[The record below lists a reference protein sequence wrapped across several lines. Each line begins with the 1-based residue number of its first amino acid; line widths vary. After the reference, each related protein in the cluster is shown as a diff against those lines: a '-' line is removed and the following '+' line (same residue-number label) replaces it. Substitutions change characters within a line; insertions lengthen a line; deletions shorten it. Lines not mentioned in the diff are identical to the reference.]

1 MDKIPSTDQ
10 SSDKLHILD
19 YWRIIRVRFVT
30 ILLVFLLTAVT
41 TTVVTFLL
49 SPTYMSLSRISVEK
63 DTSDIAPLLGMQSG
77 PAQFD
82 PYFIQTEF
90 EKIQSQKVL
99 DKVVEKCELAKEWGI
114 ISDPQAEVGHTESVK
129 ARKILEKMIDIRQY
143 RNTSIIELRAYDGK
157 KELAQKIARSLAQ
170 EYKDHRT
177 SLQKERVQIGINS
190 LNKRMDEKN
199 EKITSMQA
207 TVDRLRTDLGISDSA
222 GEESYSIIEPE
233 IVRRY
238 EAELITA
245 KGVHTTQSTL
255 LEGLKGQSIEQL
267 RASILTAHPDAQ
279 LDALIRE
286 LHTGQQTLANHSIDL
301 GEQHPRIK
309 GLKKVV
315 ATLEEQI
322 DNRIQGVLAGL
333 ELRVKSSK
341 AQVEQLQRDVV
352 EAKHRESDMR
362 EKGREYFDAKRELSN
377 TTRIRDTILFRI
389 MQEEVDL
396 ELPKSS
402 TVEVIDDADLPE
414 KAVKPNIPLNIALGM
429 VVGLILGVGL
439 AFFIEYLDTSV
450 KTIDDVERALG
461 AAVLGVIP
469 QNVGSLL
476 DEGDE
481 SPHAEAYRVLR
492 TNILFAGRQTEDQTT
507 FSVVSGG
514 AGEGKTTTMFNLAVV
529 FAQQG
534 DRVLVVDSDLRRPSM
549 HRFFKVSNNIGL
561 TNYLLGQVTIDEVIQ
576 TSEIPSLHF
585 VPSGKLPSSSM
596 GILSSAKMK
605 EFVVEMKSRYDY
617 VFLDAPPI
625 MGVSDASVLASMV
638 DMCVLVV
645 QYRKYPQLMTQRAKE
660 MVTKVG
666 GELVGV
672 VLNNINI
679 SQDSYYYYYSGY
691 YYDYYYKSREKEEDS
706 ADEAPDG
713 KKETKLLAKADIGG
727 DDEKPK
733 Y

>member
-1 MDKIPSTDQ
+1 MDKTPSTDQ
-10 SSDKLHILD
+10 SYDKLHILD

-49 SPTYMSLSRISVEK
+49 PETYMSLSRISIEK

-77 PAQFD
+77 PTAFD

-99 DKVVEKCELAKEWGI
+99 DKVVSKCGLTEEWKRLNGGK
-114 ISDPQAEVGHTESVK
+114 SLTEIE
-129 ARKILEKMIDIRQY
+129 ARKILEKMIDIRQF
-143 RNTSIIELRAYDGK
+143 RNTSIIELRAYDRK
-157 KELAQKIARSLAQ
+157 PKWAQTIAQALAKEYQNHRKDLQ
-170 EYKDHRT
+170 E
-177 SLQKERVQIGINS
+177 ERVKKGILV
-190 LNKRMDEKN
+190 LNGRLKKINEEISVMQTNVDE
-199 EKITSMQA
+199 
-207 TVDRLRTDLGISDSA
+207 LRTQEGISDAA
-222 GEESYSIIEPE
+222 GDESYSIIEPE

-238 EAELITA
+238 ESGLIDA
-245 KGVHTTQSTL
+245 RGIHTTQSTL
-255 LEGLKGQSIEQL
+255 LEGLRAQSDEEL

-279 LDALIRE
+279 LDVLIRE
-286 LHTGQQTLANHSIDL
+286 LHTGQQTLANLSVDL
-301 GEQHPRIK
+301 GDEHPRIK
-309 GLKKVV
+309 GLKVVV
-315 ATLEEQI
+315 ATLEGQI
-322 DNRIQGVLAGL
+322 DDRIKGILAGL
-333 ELRVKSSK
+333 ELRVNSTK
-341 AQVEQLQRDVV
+341 AQVEQLQRDVAD
-352 EAKHRESDMR
+352 AKKRESDMR
-362 EKGREYFDAKRELSN
+362 EKGREYFDAKRKLSN
-377 TTRIRDTILFRI
+377 TTRIRDTILLRV

-396 ELPKSS
+396 ALPKES
-402 TVEVIDDADLPE
+402 TVEITDDADLPI
-414 KAVKPNIPLNIALGM
+414 KAVRPNIPLNIALGV
-429 VVGLILGVGL
+429 VVGLVLGVGL

-450 KTIDDVERALG
+450 KTIDDVERALN

-492 TNILFAGRQTEDQTT
+492 TNILFAGRKSETQTT

-549 HRFFKVSNNIGL
+549 HRFFKLSNNIGL
-561 TNYLLGQVTIDEVIQ
+561 TNYLLGQATIEEVIQ
-576 TSEIPSLHF
+576 TTELPSLHF
-585 VPSGKLPSSSM
+585 IPSGKLPSSSM

-605 EFVVEMKSRYDY
+605 EFVAEMKSRYDY

-645 QYRKYPQLMTQRAKE
+645 QYRKYPQLMTQRAKD

-691 YYDYYYKSREKEEDS
+691 YYDYYYKSREKEES
-706 ADEAPDG
+706 ADEAQDG
-713 KKETKLLAKADIGG
+713 KKDAKLLAKADIGG
-727 DDEKPK
+727 EDEKPK

>member
-1 MDKIPSTDQ
+1 MDKTPSTEQSLPSTEQ

-19 YWRIIRVRFVT
+19 YWRIIRVRFVV
-30 ILLVFLLTAVT
+30 ILLVFLITAVT
-41 TTVVTFLL
+41 TTVVTFLIP
-49 SPTYMSLSRISVEK
+49 PTYMSLSRISIEK

-77 PAQFD
+77 PTQFD

-99 DKVVEKCELAKEWGI
+99 DKVVTKCNL
-114 ISDPQAEVGHTESVK
+114 TESLVLGK
-129 ARKILEKMIDIRQY
+129 SLSESEARKVLEKTIDVRQY
-143 RNTSIIELRAYDGK
+143 RNTSIIELRAYDRKQK
-157 KELAQKIARSLAQ
+157 KAQ
-170 EYKDHRT
+170 EIANALAEEYQSHRS
-177 SLQKERVQIGINS
+177 SLQKGRVQKGILA
-190 LNKRMDEKN
+190 LNTRMETMN
-199 EKITSMQA
+199 QEISVMHTN
-207 TVDRLRTDLGISDSA
+207 VDKFRTDLGISDAA

-238 EAELITA
+238 EYELITA
-245 KGVHTTQSTL
+245 KGVHTTQSSL
-255 LEGLKGQSIEQL
+255 LDGLKEQSAEEL

-279 LDALIRE
+279 LDSLIRE
-286 LHTGQQTLANHSIDL
+286 FLTGQQALANQSIDL
-301 GEQHPRIK
+301 GDQHPRIK

-315 ATLEEQI
+315 AILEGQI
-322 DNRIQGVLAGL
+322 DARIQGVLAGL

-341 AQVEQLQRDVV
+341 AQVDQLQQDVSG
-352 EAKHRESDMR
+352 AKTKESEMR
-362 EKGREYFDAKRELSN
+362 EKGREYFDAKRALAN
-377 TTRIRDTILFRI
+377 TTRICDTILLRV

-396 ELPKSS
+396 ELPKES
-402 TVEVIDDADLPE
+402 TVEIIDDADLPDR
-414 KAVKPNIPLNIALGM
+414 AVRPNIPLNISLGV

-476 DEGDE
+476 EEGDE

-492 TNILFAGRQTEDQTT
+492 TNILFAGRKSEKQTT

-534 DRVLVVDSDLRRPSM
+534 DRILIVDSDLRRPSM
-549 HRFFKVSNNIGL
+549 HRYLKVSNNIGL
-561 TNYLLGQVTIDEVIQ
+561 TNYLLGQVAIDEVIQ
-576 TSEIPSLHF
+576 TTELPSLHF
-585 VPSGKLPSSSM
+585 IPSGKLPSSSM

-605 EFVVEMKSRYDY
+605 EFVAEMKSRYDY

-645 QYRKYPQLMTQRAKE
+645 QYRKYPQLMTQRAKG

-691 YYDYYYKSREKEEDS
+691 YYDYYYKSREKEES
-706 ADEAPDG
+706 ADQTKGEEKEA
-713 KKETKLLAKADIGG
+713 KLVANADIGG
-727 DDEKPK
+727 EDEKPK

>member
-1 MDKIPSTDQ
+1 MDKTPSKDQ
-10 SSDKLHILD
+10 SYDKLHILD

-49 SPTYMSLSRISVEK
+49 PETYMSLSRISIEK

-77 PAQFD
+77 PTAFD

-99 DKVVEKCELAKEWGI
+99 DKVVSKCGLTEEWKRLNGGK
-114 ISDPQAEVGHTESVK
+114 SLTEIE
-129 ARKILEKMIDIRQY
+129 ARKILKKTIDIRQF
-143 RNTSIIELRAYDGK
+143 RNTSIIELRAYDRK
-157 KELAQKIARSLAQ
+157 PKWAQTIAQALADEYQTHRKDLQ
-170 EYKDHRT
+170 E
-177 SLQKERVQIGINS
+177 ERVKKGILV
-190 LNKRMDEKN
+190 LNGRLKKINEEISVMQTNVDE
-199 EKITSMQA
+199 
-207 TVDRLRTDLGISDSA
+207 LRTQEGISDAA
-222 GEESYSIIEPE
+222 GDESYSIIEPE

-238 EAELITA
+238 ESGLIDA
-245 KGVHTTQSTL
+245 RGIHTTQSTL
-255 LEGLKGQSIEQL
+255 LEGLRAQSDEEL

-279 LDALIRE
+279 LDVLIRE
-286 LHTGQQTLANHSIDL
+286 LHTGQQTLANLSVDL
-301 GEQHPRIK
+301 GDEHPRIK
-309 GLKKVV
+309 GLKVVV
-315 ATLEEQI
+315 ATLEGQI
-322 DNRIQGVLAGL
+322 DDRIKGILAGL
-333 ELRVKSSK
+333 ELRVNSTK
-341 AQVEQLQRDVV
+341 AQVEQLQSDVAD
-352 EAKHRESDMR
+352 AKKRESDMR
-362 EKGREYFDAKRELSN
+362 EKGREYFDAKRKLSN
-377 TTRIRDTILFRI
+377 TTRIRDTILLRV

-396 ELPKSS
+396 ALPKES
-402 TVEVIDDADLPE
+402 TVEITDDADLPI
-414 KAVKPNIPLNIALGM
+414 KAVRPNIPLNIALGV
-429 VVGLILGVGL
+429 VVGLVLGVGL

-450 KTIDDVERALG
+450 KTIDDVERALN

-492 TNILFAGRQTEDQTT
+492 TNILFAGRKSETQTT

-549 HRFFKVSNNIGL
+549 HRFFKLSNNIGL
-561 TNYLLGQVTIDEVIQ
+561 TNYLLGQATIEEVIQ
-576 TSEIPSLHF
+576 TTELPSLHF
-585 VPSGKLPSSSM
+585 IPSGKLPSSSM

-605 EFVVEMKSRYDY
+605 EFVAEMKSRYDY

-645 QYRKYPQLMTQRAKE
+645 QYRKYPQLMTQRAKD

-691 YYDYYYKSREKEEDS
+691 YYDYYYKSREKEES
-706 ADEAPDG
+706 ADEAQDG
-713 KKETKLLAKADIGG
+713 KKDAKLLAKADIGG
-727 DDEKPK
+727 EDEKPK

>member
-1 MDKIPSTDQ
+1 MDKTPSKDQ
-10 SSDKLHILD
+10 SYDKLHILD

-49 SPTYMSLSRISVEK
+49 PETYMSLSRISIEK

-77 PAQFD
+77 PTAFD

-99 DKVVEKCELAKEWGI
+99 DKVVTKCGLTEEWKRLNGGK
-114 ISDPQAEVGHTESVK
+114 SLTEIE
-129 ARKILEKMIDIRQY
+129 ARKILEKAIDIRQF
-143 RNTSIIELRAYDGK
+143 RNTSIIELRAYDRK
-157 KELAQKIARSLAQ
+157 PKWAQTIAQSLAEEYQNHRKDLQ
-170 EYKDHRT
+170 E
-177 SLQKERVQIGINS
+177 ERVKKGILV
-190 LNKRMDEKN
+190 LNGRLKKINEEISVMQTNVDE
-199 EKITSMQA
+199 
-207 TVDRLRTDLGISDSA
+207 LRTQEGISDAA
-222 GEESYSIIEPE
+222 GDESYSIIEPE

-238 EAELITA
+238 ESGLIDA
-245 KGVHTTQSTL
+245 RGIHTTQSTL
-255 LEGLKGQSIEQL
+255 LEGLRAQSDEEL

-279 LDALIRE
+279 LDVLIRE
-286 LHTGQQTLANHSIDL
+286 LHTGQQTLANLSVDL
-301 GEQHPRIK
+301 GDEHPRIK
-309 GLKKVV
+309 GLKVVV
-315 ATLEEQI
+315 ATLEGQI
-322 DNRIQGVLAGL
+322 DDRIRGILAGL
-333 ELRVKSSK
+333 ELRVNSTK
-341 AQVEQLQRDVV
+341 AQVEQLQSDVAD
-352 EAKHRESDMR
+352 AKKRESDMR
-362 EKGREYFDAKRELSN
+362 EKGREYFDAKRKLSN
-377 TTRIRDTILFRI
+377 TTRIRDTILLRV

-396 ELPKSS
+396 ALPKES
-402 TVEVIDDADLPE
+402 TVEITDDADLPI
-414 KAVKPNIPLNIALGM
+414 KAVRPNIPLNIALGV
-429 VVGLILGVGL
+429 VVGLVLGVGL

-450 KTIDDVERALG
+450 KTIDDVERALN

-492 TNILFAGRQTEDQTT
+492 TNILFAGRKSETQTT

-549 HRFFKVSNNIGL
+549 HRFFKLSNNIGL
-561 TNYLLGQVTIDEVIQ
+561 TNYLLGQATIEEVIQ
-576 TSEIPSLHF
+576 TTELPSLHF
-585 VPSGKLPSSSM
+585 IPSGKLPSSSM

-605 EFVVEMKSRYDY
+605 EFVAEMKSRYDY

-645 QYRKYPQLMTQRAKE
+645 QYRKYPQLMTQRAKD

-691 YYDYYYKSREKEEDS
+691 YYDYYYKSREKEES
-706 ADEAPDG
+706 ADEAQDG
-713 KKETKLLAKADIGG
+713 KKDAKLLAKADIGG
-727 DDEKPK
+727 EDEKPK

>member
-41 TTVVTFLL
+41 TTIVTLL
-49 SPTYMSLSRISVEK
+49 LPKTFMSLSRISIEK

-77 PAQFD
+77 PSAFD

-99 DKVVEKCELAKEWGI
+99 DKVVIKCNL
-114 ISDPQAEVGHTESVK
+114 TEDWKRLNGGKSLTDIE
-129 ARKILEKMIDIRQY
+129 ARKTLKKAIDIRQF
-143 RNTSIIELRAYDGK
+143 RNTSIIELRAYDRIPTK
-157 KELAQKIARSLAQ
+157 AQEIAQALAEEYQNHRKDAQKARV
-170 EYKDHRT
+170 EEGIRM
-177 SLQKERVQIGINS
+177 LQVRMGIVNKEIDV
-190 LNKRMDEKN
+190 
-199 EKITSMQA
+199 MQA
-207 TVDRLRTDLGISDSA
+207 DVDNLRAKLGISDAA

-238 EAELITA
+238 ESELIDA
-245 KGVHTTQSTL
+245 RGIHTSMATL
-255 LEGLKGQSIEQL
+255 LQGLKQQSPEEL
-267 RASILTAHPDAQ
+267 RASISTAYPDAQ
-279 LDALIRE
+279 LDVLIRE
-286 LHTGQQTLANHSIDL
+286 FHTGEQTLANYSIDL
-301 GEQHPRIK
+301 GNQHPRIK
-309 GLKKVV
+309 GLEKVV
-315 ATLEEQI
+315 ATLEQQI

-333 ELRVKSSK
+333 ELKTGSAQ
-341 AQVEQLQRDVV
+341 AQVVQLQTDVAD
-352 EAKHRESDMR
+352 AKKRESDMR
-362 EKGREYFDAKRELSN
+362 ENGRDYFDAKRELSN
-377 TTRIRDTILFRI
+377 TTRIRDTILFRV

-396 ELPKSS
+396 ALPKES
-402 TVEVIDDADLPE
+402 TVEITDNADRPM
-414 KAVKPNIPLNIALGM
+414 KAVRPNIPMNIALGV

-461 AAVLGVIP
+461 TAVLGVIP

-492 TNILFAGRQTEDQTT
+492 TNILFAGRKSETQTT

-529 FAQQG
+529 FAQMG
-534 DRVLVVDSDLRRPSM
+534 DRILIVDSDLRRPSM
-549 HRFFKVSNNIGL
+549 HRYLKVSNNIGL
-561 TNYLLGQVTIDEVIQ
+561 TNYLLGQATIDEVIQ

-585 VPSGKLPSSSM
+585 IPSGKLPSSSM

-605 EFVVEMKSRYDY
+605 EFVVDMKSRYDY

-645 QYRKYPQLMTQRAKE
+645 QYRKYPQMMTQRAKE

-666 GELVGV
+666 GNLVGV

-691 YYDYYYKSREKEEDS
+691 YYDNYYKTLDKEES
-706 ADEAPDG
+706 AEDDAKS
-713 KKETKLLAKADIGG
+713 KKETKLLASAKTGG
-727 DDEKPK
+727 EDEKPK

>member
-1 MDKIPSTDQ
+1 MDKTPSTDH

-41 TTVVTFLL
+41 TTVVTLFL
-49 SPTYMSLSRISVEK
+49 PKTYMSLSRISIEK

-77 PAQFD
+77 PTAFD

-99 DKVVEKCELAKEWGI
+99 DKVVAKCNL
-114 ISDPQAEVGHTESVK
+114 TEDWKRLNGGNLLSTIE
-129 ARKILEKMIDIRQY
+129 ARKILKKAIDIRQF
-143 RNTSIIELRAYDGK
+143 RNTSIIELRAYDRIPRK
-157 KELAQKIARSLAQ
+157 AQ
-170 EYKDHRT
+170 EIAQALAMVYQNHRKDAQTARV
-177 SLQKERVQIGINS
+177 KEGIKALEGRKEETDKQI
-190 LNKRMDEKN
+190 LV
-199 EKITSMQA
+199 MQA
-207 TVDRLRTDLGISDSA
+207 NVDKLRTDLNISDAA
-222 GEESYSIIEPE
+222 GEDSYSIIEPE

-238 EAELITA
+238 ESELIDV
-245 KGVHTTQSTL
+245 KGIHTTMSTL
-255 LEGLKGQSIEQL
+255 LDGLKALSAEEL
-267 RASILTAHPDAQ
+267 RASILTAHPDPQ
-279 LDALIRE
+279 LDVLIRE
-286 LHTGQQTLANHSIDL
+286 LHTGQQTLANLSIDL
-301 GEQHPRIK
+301 GEEHPRIK

-322 DNRIQGVLAGL
+322 DNRIQGILAGL
-333 ELRVKSSK
+333 GLRVNSSQ
-341 AQVEQLQRDVV
+341 AQVEQLQRDVDA
-352 EAKHRESDMR
+352 AKRRESAMR
-362 EKGREYFDAKRELSN
+362 KTGRKYFDAKRELSN

-396 ELPKSS
+396 ALPKES
-402 TVEVIDDADLPE
+402 TVEITDDADRPL
-414 KAVKPNIPLNIALGM
+414 KAIRPNVPLNITLGV

-492 TNILFAGRQTEDQTT
+492 TNILFAGRKDESQTT

-529 FAQQG
+529 FAQMG
-534 DRVLVVDSDLRRPSM
+534 DRILIVDSDLRRPSM
-549 HRFFKVSNNIGL
+549 HRYLKVSNNIGL
-561 TNYLLGQVTIDEVIQ
+561 TNYLLGQATIDEVIQ
-576 TSEIPSLHF
+576 TTEIPSLHF
-585 VPSGKLPSSSM
+585 IPSGKLPSSSM

-605 EFVVEMKSRYDY
+605 EFVAEMKSRYDY

-625 MGVSDASVLASMV
+625 MGVSDATVLASMV

-645 QYRKYPQLMTQRAKE
+645 QYRKYPQMMTQRAKE

-691 YYDYYYKSREKEEDS
+691 YYDYYYKSREKEES
-706 ADEAPDG
+706 AEDDARSR
-713 KKETKLLAKADIGG
+713 KETKLLASAKTGG
-727 DDEKPK
+727 EDEKPK

>member
-1 MDKIPSTDQ
+1 MDKTPSTDQ

-30 ILLVFLLTAVT
+30 IMLVFLLTAVT
-41 TTVVTFLL
+41 TTVVTFFM
-49 SPTYMSLSRISVEK
+49 PKTYMSLSRISIEK

-77 PAQFD
+77 PAAFD

-99 DKVVEKCELAKEWGI
+99 DKVVVRCELTEDWKRLNGGNLL
-114 ISDPQAEVGHTESVK
+114 DPIE
-129 ARKILEKMIDIRQY
+129 ARKILKKSIDIRQF
-143 RNTSIIELRAYDGK
+143 RNTSIIELRAYDRDPRK
-157 KELAQKIARSLAQ
+157 AQ
-170 EYKDHRT
+170 EIAQALAMEYQNHRKDAQTARV
-177 SLQKERVQIGINS
+177 KEGIKALEGRKEKTDKQI
-190 LNKRMDEKN
+190 LV
-199 EKITSMQA
+199 MQA
-207 TVDRLRTDLGISDSA
+207 NVDKLRTDLNISDAA
-222 GEESYSIIEPE
+222 GEDSYSIIEPE

-238 EAELITA
+238 ESELIDV
-245 KGVHTTQSTL
+245 KGIHTSMFTL
-255 LEGLKGQSIEQL
+255 LEGLKALSDKEL
-267 RASILTAHPDAQ
+267 RDSILTAHPDAQ
-279 LDALIRE
+279 LDVLIRE
-286 LHTGQQTLANHSIDL
+286 LHTGQQTLANHGIDL
-301 GEQHPRIK
+301 GEEHPRIK

-315 ATLEEQI
+315 ATLEGQI
-322 DNRIQGVLAGL
+322 DNRIQGILAGL
-333 ELRVKSSK
+333 GLRVNSSQ
-341 AQVEQLQRDVV
+341 AQVEQLQRDVDA
-352 EAKHRESDMR
+352 AKKRESDMR
-362 EKGREYFDAKRELSN
+362 KTGREYFDAKRELSN

-396 ELPKSS
+396 ALPKES
-402 TVEVIDDADLPE
+402 TVEITDEADRPL
-414 KAVKPNIPLNIALGM
+414 KAIRPNIPLNIALGV

-492 TNILFAGRQTEDQTT
+492 TNILFAGRKDESQTT

-529 FAQQG
+529 FAQMG
-534 DRVLVVDSDLRRPSM
+534 DRILIVDSDLRRPSM
-549 HRFFKVSNNIGL
+549 HRYLKVSNNIGL
-561 TNYLLGQVTIDEVIQ
+561 TNYLLGQATIDEVIQ
-576 TSEIPSLHF
+576 TTELPSLHF
-585 VPSGKLPSSSM
+585 IPSGKLPSSSM

-605 EFVVEMKSRYDY
+605 EFVAEMKSRYDY

-625 MGVSDASVLASMV
+625 MGVSDATVLASMV

-645 QYRKYPQLMTQRAKE
+645 QYRKYPQMMTQRAKE

-691 YYDYYYKSREKEEDS
+691 YYDYYYKSREKEES
-706 ADEAPDG
+706 AEDDD
-713 KKETKLLAKADIGG
+713 KSRKETKLLASAKTGG
-727 DDEKPK
+727 EDEKPK

>member
-49 SPTYMSLSRISVEK
+49 NPTYMSLSRISVEK

-114 ISDPQAEVGHTESVK
+114 ISDPQAEVGHTEAVK

-143 RNTSIIELRAYDGK
+143 RNTSIIELRAYDRK
-157 KELAQKIARSLAQ
+157 PQLARQIAQALAE
-170 EYKDHRT
+170 EYKNHRT
-177 SLQKERVQIGINS
+177 SLQKDRVKIGIQALS
-190 LNKRMDEKN
+190 KRMEEIN
-199 EKITSMQA
+199 EKITGMQA
-207 TVDRLRTDLGISDSA
+207 TVDRLRTDLGISDAA

-238 EAELITA
+238 EAELITS

-255 LEGLKGQSIEQL
+255 LEGLKEQSVEQL

-279 LDALIRE
+279 LDVLVRE

-315 ATLEEQI
+315 TTLEGQI
-322 DNRIQGVLAGL
+322 DDRIQGVLAGL

-341 AQVEQLQRDVV
+341 AQVEQLQRDVA
-352 EAKHRESDMR
+352 EAKQRESDMR
-362 EKGREYFDAKRELSN
+362 EKGRKYFDAKRELSN

-402 TVEVIDDADLPE
+402 TVEIIDDADLPE
-414 KAVKPNIPLNIALGM
+414 KAVKPNVPLNIALGM

-666 GELVGV
+666 GDLVGV

-691 YYDYYYKSREKEEDS
+691 YYDYYYKSREKEEDP
-706 ADEAPDG
+706 ADEVPDG

>member
-1 MDKIPSTDQ
+1 MDKTPSTDQ

-41 TTVVTFLL
+41 TTVVTLFL
-49 SPTYMSLSRISVEK
+49 PKTYMSLSRISIEK

-77 PAQFD
+77 PTAFD

-99 DKVVEKCELAKEWGI
+99 DKVVAKCNL
-114 ISDPQAEVGHTESVK
+114 TEDWKRLNGGNLLSTIE
-129 ARKILEKMIDIRQY
+129 ARKILKKAIDIRQF
-143 RNTSIIELRAYDGK
+143 RNTSIIELRAYDRIPRK
-157 KELAQKIARSLAQ
+157 AQ
-170 EYKDHRT
+170 EIAQALAMVYQNHRKDAQTARV
-177 SLQKERVQIGINS
+177 KEGIKALEGRKEETDKQI
-190 LNKRMDEKN
+190 LV
-199 EKITSMQA
+199 MQA
-207 TVDRLRTDLGISDSA
+207 NVDKLRTDLNISDAA
-222 GEESYSIIEPE
+222 GDDSYSIIEPE

-238 EAELITA
+238 ESELINV
-245 KGVHTTQSTL
+245 KGIHTTMSTL
-255 LEGLKGQSIEQL
+255 LDGLKALSAEEL
-267 RASILTAHPDAQ
+267 RASILTAHPDPQ
-279 LDALIRE
+279 LDVLIRE
-286 LHTGQQTLANHSIDL
+286 LHTGQQTLANLSIDL
-301 GEQHPRIK
+301 GEEHPRIK

-315 ATLEEQI
+315 VTLEEQI
-322 DNRIQGVLAGL
+322 DNRIQGILAGL
-333 ELRVKSSK
+333 GLRVNSSQ
-341 AQVEQLQRDVV
+341 AQVEQLQRDVN
-352 EAKHRESDMR
+352 AAIQRESAMR
-362 EKGREYFDAKRELSN
+362 KTGREYFDAKRELSN

-396 ELPKSS
+396 ALPKES
-402 TVEVIDDADLPE
+402 TVEITDDADRPL
-414 KAVKPNIPLNIALGM
+414 KAIRPNVPLNITLGV

-492 TNILFAGRQTEDQTT
+492 TNILFAGRKDESQTT

-529 FAQQG
+529 FAQMG
-534 DRVLVVDSDLRRPSM
+534 DRILIVDSDLRRPSM
-549 HRFFKVSNNIGL
+549 HRYLKVSNNIGL
-561 TNYLLGQVTIDEVIQ
+561 TNYLLGQATIDEVIQ
-576 TSEIPSLHF
+576 TTEIPSLHF
-585 VPSGKLPSSSM
+585 IPSGKLPSSSM

-605 EFVVEMKSRYDY
+605 EFVAEMKSRYDY

-625 MGVSDASVLASMV
+625 MGVSDATVLASMV

-645 QYRKYPQLMTQRAKE
+645 QYRKYPQMMTQRAKE

-691 YYDYYYKSREKEEDS
+691 YYDYYYKSREKEES
-706 ADEAPDG
+706 AEDDARSR
-713 KKETKLLAKADIGG
+713 KETKLLASAKTGG
-727 DDEKPK
+727 EDEKPK

>member
-41 TTVVTFLL
+41 TTIVTLL
-49 SPTYMSLSRISVEK
+49 LPKTYMSLSRISIEK

-77 PAQFD
+77 PSAFD

-99 DKVVEKCELAKEWGI
+99 DKVVARCNL
-114 ISDPQAEVGHTESVK
+114 TEDWKRLNGGKSLTDIE
-129 ARKILEKMIDIRQY
+129 ARKILKKAIDIRQF
-143 RNTSIIELRAYDGK
+143 RNTSIIELRAYDRVPRMAQQIADALA
-157 KELAQKIARSLAQ
+157 EQYQSHRTDAQKNRVQKGIDVLETKMAKYNEEIA
-170 EYKDHRT
+170 EM
-177 SLQKERVQIGINS
+177 QKEVDKLRVVS
-190 LNKRMDEKN
+190 
-199 EKITSMQA
+199 
-207 TVDRLRTDLGISDSA
+207 GISDAA
-222 GEESYSIIEPE
+222 GDESYSIIEPE

-238 EAELITA
+238 ESGLIDA
-245 KGVHTTQSTL
+245 RGVYTSMSTL
-255 LEGLKGQSIEQL
+255 LDGLKLQSLEEL
-267 RASILTAHPDAQ
+267 RDSISTAYPDAQ
-279 LDALIRE
+279 LDVLIRE

-309 GLKKVV
+309 GLVKVV
-315 ATLEEQI
+315 ATLEQQI
-322 DNRIQGVLAGL
+322 GDRIQGVLAGL
-333 ELRVKSSK
+333 ELKVSSAF
-341 AQVEQLQRDVV
+341 AQVEQLQRDVSD
-352 EAKHRESDMR
+352 AKKRESDMR
-362 EKGREYFDAKRELSN
+362 EAGRDYFDKKRKLSN

-396 ELPKSS
+396 ALPKES
-402 TVEVIDDADLPE
+402 TVEITDVADMP
-414 KAVKPNIPLNIALGM
+414 KTAIRPNIPLNIALGV

-492 TNILFAGRQTEDQTT
+492 TNILFAGRKSETQTT

-529 FAQQG
+529 FAQMG
-534 DRVLVVDSDLRRPSM
+534 DRILIVDSDLRRPSM
-549 HRFFKVSNNIGL
+549 HRYLKVSNNIGL
-561 TNYLLGQVTIDEVIQ
+561 TNYLLGQATIDEVIQ

-585 VPSGKLPSSSM
+585 IPSGKLPSSSM

-605 EFVVEMKSRYDY
+605 EFVADMKSRYDY

-645 QYRKYPQLMTQRAKE
+645 QYRKYPQMMTQRAKE

-666 GELVGV
+666 GDLVGV

-691 YYDYYYKSREKEEDS
+691 YYDNYYKSLDKEETAKDAAKS
-706 ADEAPDG
+706 
-713 KKETKLLAKADIGG
+713 KKETKLLASAKTGG
-727 DDEKPK
+727 EDEKPK

>member
-30 ILLVFLLTAVT
+30 ILLVFLLTALT
-41 TTVVTFLL
+41 TTIVTLL
-49 SPTYMSLSRISVEK
+49 LPKTFMSLSRISIEK

-77 PAQFD
+77 PSAFD

-99 DKVVEKCELAKEWGI
+99 DKVVTRCELKEDWKRLNGGKSLTDI
-114 ISDPQAEVGHTESVK
+114 EAREILKK
-129 ARKILEKMIDIRQY
+129 AIDIRQF
-143 RNTSIIELRAYDGK
+143 RNTSIIELRAYDRIPTK
-157 KELAQKIARSLAQ
+157 AQ
-170 EYKDHRT
+170 EIAQALAEEYQSHRT
-177 SLQKERVQIGINS
+177 DAQKERVDAGIVA
-190 LNKRMDEKN
+190 LTGKMQKYN
-199 EKITSMQA
+199 EEIAEMQKE
-207 TVDRLRTDLGISDSA
+207 VDKLRVASGISDAA
-222 GEESYSIIEPE
+222 GDESTSIIEPE

-238 EAELITA
+238 ESGLIDA
-245 KGVHTTQSTL
+245 RGVHTSMSTL
-255 LEGLKGQSIEQL
+255 LDGLKLQSLEEL
-267 RASILTAHPDAQ
+267 RDSISTAYPDAQ
-279 LDALIRE
+279 LDVLIRE
-286 LHTGQQTLANHSIDL
+286 LHTGEQTLANLSIDL
-301 GEQHPRIK
+301 GGQHPRIK
-309 GLKKVV
+309 GLEKVV
-315 ATLEEQI
+315 ATLEQQI
-322 DNRIQGVLAGL
+322 GDRIQGVLAGL
-333 ELRVKSSK
+333 ELKVSSAF
-341 AQVEQLQRDVV
+341 AQVEQLQRDVAD
-352 EAKHRESDMR
+352 AKKRESDMR
-362 EKGREYFDAKRELSN
+362 EAAREYFDKKRELSN
-377 TTRIRDTILFRI
+377 KTRIRDTILFRI

-396 ELPKSS
+396 SLPKES
-402 TVEVIDDADLPE
+402 TVEITDNADRPL
-414 KAVKPNIPLNIALGM
+414 KAIRPNIPLNIGLGV

-476 DEGDE
+476 AEGDE

-492 TNILFAGRQTEDQTT
+492 TNILFAGRKSETQTT

-529 FAQQG
+529 FAQMG
-534 DRVLVVDSDLRRPSM
+534 DRILIVDSDLRRPSM
-549 HRFFKVSNNIGL
+549 HRYMNVSNNIGL
-561 TNYLLGQVTIDEVIQ
+561 TNYLLGQVPIDEVIQ
-576 TSEIPSLHF
+576 TTEIPSLHF
-585 VPSGKLPSSSM
+585 IPSGKLPSSSM

-605 EFVVEMKSRYDY
+605 EFVGDMKSRYDY

-645 QYRKYPQLMTQRAKE
+645 QYRKYPQMMTQRAKE

-666 GELVGV
+666 GNLVGV

-691 YYDYYYKSREKEEDS
+691 YYDNYYKSLDKEGSAEDDAKS
-706 ADEAPDG
+706 
-713 KKETKLLAKADIGG
+713 KKETKLLASAKTGG
-727 DDEKPK
+727 EDEKPK

>member
-1 MDKIPSTDQ
+1 MDKIPSKDQ

-19 YWRIIRVRFVT
+19 YWRIIRVRLVT
-30 ILLVFLLTAVT
+30 IVLVFLLTAVT
-41 TTVVTFLL
+41 TTVVTFFI
-49 SPTYMSLSRISVEK
+49 PKTYMSLSRISIEK

-77 PAQFD
+77 PSAFD

-90 EKIQSQKVL
+90 EKIQSQMVL
-99 DKVVEKCELAKEWGI
+99 DKVVAKCSLTTDWELP
-114 ISDPQAEVGHTESVK
+114 DEVM
-129 ARKILEKMIDIRQY
+129 ARKRLKKAIDVRQF
-143 RNTSIIELRAYDGK
+143 RNTSIIELRAYDRK
-157 KELAQKIARSLAQ
+157 PLRAQRIAQAIAE
-170 EYKDHRT
+170 EYQAHRT
-177 SLQKERVQIGINS
+177 DAQQKRVQKGIDVLEGELENY
-190 LNKRMDEKN
+190 KE
-199 EKITSMQA
+199 EIVEMQA
-207 TVDRLRTDLGISDSA
+207 NVDKLRVDLGISDAA
-222 GEESYSIIEPE
+222 GDESYSIIEPE

-238 EAELITA
+238 ESGLIDA
-245 KGVHTTQSTL
+245 RVLHTSMSTL
-255 LEGLKGQSIEQL
+255 LDGLKLQSLEEL
-267 RASILTAHPDAQ
+267 RDSISTAYPDAQ
-279 LDALIRE
+279 LDVLIRE

-301 GEQHPRIK
+301 GELHPRIK
-309 GLKKVV
+309 GLEKVV
-315 ATLEEQI
+315 ATLEQQI

-333 ELRVKSSK
+333 ELKVRSAF
-341 AQVEQLQRDVV
+341 AQVEQLQEDVTD
-352 EAKHRESDMR
+352 AKKRESDMR
-362 EKGREYFDAKRELSN
+362 RKGRDYFDAKRALSN
-377 TTRIRDTILFRI
+377 KTRIRDTILFRV
-389 MQEEVDL
+389 MQEKVDL
-396 ELPKSS
+396 ALPKES
-402 TVEVIDDADLPE
+402 TVEITDMAEVPKTAIR
-414 KAVKPNIPLNIALGM
+414 PNIPLNIALGV

-492 TNILFAGRQTEDQTT
+492 TNILFAGRKDESQTT

-529 FAQQG
+529 FAQMG
-534 DRVLVVDSDLRRPSM
+534 DRVLIVDSDLRRPSM
-549 HRFFKVSNNIGL
+549 HRYMNVSNNIGL

-576 TSEIPSLHF
+576 TTAIPSLNF
-585 VPSGKLPSSSM
+585 IPSGKLPSSSM

-605 EFVVEMKSRYDY
+605 EFVAEMKSRYDY

-645 QYRKYPQLMTQRAKE
+645 QYRKYPQMMTQRAKE

-666 GELVGV
+666 GNLVGV

-691 YYDYYYKSREKEEDS
+691 YYDNYYKSRENEES
-706 ADEAPDG
+706 AEDDTKSR
-713 KKETKLLAKADIGG
+713 KKTKLLASAKTGG
-727 DDEKPK
+727 EDEKPK

>member
-1 MDKIPSTDQ
+1 MDKTPSTDQ
-10 SSDKLHILD
+10 SYDKLHILD

-49 SPTYMSLSRISVEK
+49 PETYMSLSRISIEK

-77 PAQFD
+77 PTAFD

-99 DKVVEKCELAKEWGI
+99 DKVVSKCGLTEEWKRLNGGK
-114 ISDPQAEVGHTESVK
+114 SLTEIE
-129 ARKILEKMIDIRQY
+129 ARKILEKAIDIRQF
-143 RNTSIIELRAYDGK
+143 RNTSIIELRAYDRK
-157 KELAQKIARSLAQ
+157 PQWAQKIAQALAEEYQNHRKNLQ
-170 EYKDHRT
+170 E
-177 SLQKERVQIGINS
+177 ERVKKGILV
-190 LNKRMDEKN
+190 LNGRLKKINEEISVMQTNVDE
-199 EKITSMQA
+199 
-207 TVDRLRTDLGISDSA
+207 LRTQEGISDAA
-222 GEESYSIIEPE
+222 GDESYSIIEPE

-238 EAELITA
+238 ESGLIDA
-245 KGVHTTQSTL
+245 RGIHTTQSTL
-255 LEGLKGQSIEQL
+255 LEGLRAQSDEEL

-279 LDALIRE
+279 LDVLIRE
-286 LHTGQQTLANHSIDL
+286 LHTGQQTLANLGVDL
-301 GEQHPRIK
+301 GDEHPRIK
-309 GLKKVV
+309 GLKVVV
-315 ATLEEQI
+315 ATLEGQI
-322 DNRIQGVLAGL
+322 DDRIRGILAGL
-333 ELRVKSSK
+333 ELRVNSTK
-341 AQVEQLQRDVV
+341 AQVEQLQRDVAD
-352 EAKHRESDMR
+352 AKKRESDMR
-362 EKGREYFDAKRELSN
+362 EKGREYFDSKRELSN
-377 TTRIRDTILFRI
+377 TTRIRDTILLRV

-396 ELPKSS
+396 ALPKES
-402 TVEVIDDADLPE
+402 TVEITDDADLPI
-414 KAVKPNIPLNIALGM
+414 KAVRPNIPLNIALGV
-429 VVGLILGVGL
+429 VVGLVLGVGL

-450 KTIDDVERALG
+450 KTIDDVERALN

-492 TNILFAGRQTEDQTT
+492 TNILFAGRKSETQTT

-549 HRFFKVSNNIGL
+549 HRFFKLSNNIGL
-561 TNYLLGQVTIDEVIQ
+561 TNYLLGQATIEEVIQ
-576 TSEIPSLHF
+576 TTELPSLHF
-585 VPSGKLPSSSM
+585 IPSGKLPSSSM

-605 EFVVEMKSRYDY
+605 EFVAEMKSRYDY

-645 QYRKYPQLMTQRAKE
+645 QYRKYPQLMTQRAKD

-691 YYDYYYKSREKEEDS
+691 YYDYYYKSREKEES
-706 ADEAPDG
+706 ADEAQDG
-713 KKETKLLAKADIGG
+713 KKDAKLLAKADIGG
-727 DDEKPK
+727 EDEKPK

>member
-1 MDKIPSTDQ
+1 MDKIPSTEQ

-19 YWRIIRVRFVT
+19 YWRIIRVRFVV
-30 ILLVFLLTAVT
+30 ILLVFLITAVT

-49 SPTYMSLSRISVEK
+49 PPTYMSLSRISVEK

-77 PAQFD
+77 PTAFD

-99 DKVVEKCELAKEWGI
+99 DKVVAKCDLA
-114 ISDPQAEVGHTESVK
+114 ESLVLGK
-129 ARKILEKMIDIRQY
+129 SLNESEARKILEKSIDVRQY
-143 RNTSIIELRAYDGK
+143 RNTSIIELRAYDRK
-157 KELAQKIARSLAQ
+157 PTKAQ
-170 EYKDHRT
+170 EIAQALASEYQNHR
-177 SLQKERVQIGINS
+177 SNLQKDRVKKGIES
-190 LNKRMDEKN
+190 LKTRMEEIN
-199 EKITSMQA
+199 TEITSMQSD
-207 TVDRLRTDLGISDSA
+207 VDRFRTELGISDAA

-238 EAELITA
+238 EVELITA
-245 KGVHTTQSTL
+245 KGVLTTQSSL
-255 LEGLKGQSIEQL
+255 LDGLKGQSPEEL

-279 LDALIRE
+279 LDALTRE
-286 LHTGQQTLANHSIDL
+286 FHTGQITLANQSIDL
-301 GEQHPRIK
+301 GDEHPRIK

-315 ATLEEQI
+315 ATLEGQI
-322 DNRIQGVLAGL
+322 NDRIKGILAGL
-333 ELRVKSSK
+333 ELRVQSSK
-341 AQVEQLQRDVV
+341 AQVEQLQRDV
-352 EAKHRESDMR
+352 EDAKKRESDMR
-362 EKGREYFDAKRELSN
+362 EQGREYFNAKRELAN
-377 TTRIRDTILFRI
+377 TTRIRDTILLRV

-396 ELPKSS
+396 ELPKES
-402 TVEVIDDADLPE
+402 TVEIIDDADLPTR
-414 KAVKPNIPLNIALGM
+414 AVRPNIPLNISLGV

-476 DEGDE
+476 EEGDE

-492 TNILFAGRQTEDQTT
+492 TNILFAGRKSEKQTT

-534 DRVLVVDSDLRRPSM
+534 DRILIVDSDLRRPSM
-549 HRFFKVSNNIGL
+549 HRYLKVSNNIGL
-561 TNYLLGQVTIDEVIQ
+561 TNYLLGQVAIDEVIQ
-576 TSEIPSLHF
+576 TTELPSLHF
-585 VPSGKLPSSSM
+585 IPSGKLPSSSM

-605 EFVVEMKSRYDY
+605 EFVLEMKSRYDY

-645 QYRKYPQLMTQRAKE
+645 QYRKYPQLMTQRAKS

-691 YYDYYYKSREKEEDS
+691 YYDYYYKSREKEES
-706 ADEAPDG
+706 ADETQG
-713 KKETKLLAKADIGG
+713 VEKEAKLLANADLGG
-727 DDEKPK
+727 EDEKPK

>member
-1 MDKIPSTDQ
+1 MDKIPSTEQ

-19 YWRIIRVRFVT
+19 YWRIIRVRFVV
-30 ILLVFLLTAVT
+30 ILLVFLITAVT

-49 SPTYMSLSRISVEK
+49 PPTYMSLSRISVEK

-77 PAQFD
+77 PTAFD

-99 DKVVEKCELAKEWGI
+99 DKVVAKCDLA
-114 ISDPQAEVGHTESVK
+114 ESLVLGK
-129 ARKILEKMIDIRQY
+129 SLNESEARKILEKSIDVRQY
-143 RNTSIIELRAYDGK
+143 RNTSIIELRAYDRK
-157 KELAQKIARSLAQ
+157 PTKAQ
-170 EYKDHRT
+170 EIAQALASEYQDHR
-177 SLQKERVQIGINS
+177 SNLQKDRVKKGIES
-190 LNKRMDEKN
+190 LKTRMEEIN
-199 EKITSMQA
+199 TEITSMQSD
-207 TVDRLRTDLGISDSA
+207 VDRFRTELGISDAA

-238 EAELITA
+238 EVELITA
-245 KGVHTTQSTL
+245 KGVLTTQSSL
-255 LEGLKGQSIEQL
+255 LDGLKGQSPEEL

-279 LDALIRE
+279 LDALTRE
-286 LHTGQQTLANHSIDL
+286 FHTGQITLANQSIDL
-301 GEQHPRIK
+301 GDEHPRIK

-315 ATLEEQI
+315 ATLEGQI
-322 DNRIQGVLAGL
+322 NDRIKGILAGL
-333 ELRVKSSK
+333 ELRVQSSK
-341 AQVEQLQRDVV
+341 AQVEQLQRDV
-352 EAKHRESDMR
+352 EDAKKRESDMR
-362 EKGREYFDAKRELSN
+362 EQGREYFNAKRELAN
-377 TTRIRDTILFRI
+377 TTRIRDTILLRV

-396 ELPKSS
+396 ELPKES
-402 TVEVIDDADLPE
+402 TVEIIDDADLPTR
-414 KAVKPNIPLNIALGM
+414 AVRPNIPLNISLGV

-476 DEGDE
+476 EEGDE

-492 TNILFAGRQTEDQTT
+492 TNILFAGRKSEKQTT

-534 DRVLVVDSDLRRPSM
+534 DRILIVDSDLRRPSM
-549 HRFFKVSNNIGL
+549 HRYLKVSNNIGL
-561 TNYLLGQVTIDEVIQ
+561 TNYLLGQVAIDEVIQ
-576 TSEIPSLHF
+576 TTELPSLHF
-585 VPSGKLPSSSM
+585 IPSGKLPSSSM

-605 EFVVEMKSRYDY
+605 EFVAEMKSRYDY

-645 QYRKYPQLMTQRAKE
+645 QYRKYPQLMTQRAKS

-691 YYDYYYKSREKEEDS
+691 YYDYYYKSREKEES
-706 ADEAPDG
+706 ADETQDG
-713 KKETKLLAKADIGG
+713 EKEAKLLANADLGG
-727 DDEKPK
+727 EDEKPK

>member
-41 TTVVTFLL
+41 TTIVTLL
-49 SPTYMSLSRISVEK
+49 LPKTYMSLSRISIEK

-77 PAQFD
+77 PSAFD

-99 DKVVEKCELAKEWGI
+99 DKVVARCNL
-114 ISDPQAEVGHTESVK
+114 TEDWKRLNGGKSLTDIE
-129 ARKILEKMIDIRQY
+129 ARKILKKAIDIRQF
-143 RNTSIIELRAYDGK
+143 RNTSIIELRAYDRVPRMAQQIADALA
-157 KELAQKIARSLAQ
+157 EQYQSHRTDAQKNRVQKGIDVLETKMAKYNEEIA
-170 EYKDHRT
+170 KM
-177 SLQKERVQIGINS
+177 QKEVDKLRVVS
-190 LNKRMDEKN
+190 
-199 EKITSMQA
+199 
-207 TVDRLRTDLGISDSA
+207 GISDAA
-222 GEESYSIIEPE
+222 GDESYSIIEPE

-238 EAELITA
+238 ESGLIDA
-245 KGVHTTQSTL
+245 RGVYTSMSTL
-255 LEGLKGQSIEQL
+255 LDGLKLQSLEEL
-267 RASILTAHPDAQ
+267 RDSISTAYPDAQ
-279 LDALIRE
+279 LDVLIRE

-309 GLKKVV
+309 GLEKVV
-315 ATLEEQI
+315 ATLEQQI
-322 DNRIQGVLAGL
+322 GDRIQGVLAGL
-333 ELRVKSSK
+333 ELKVSSAF
-341 AQVEQLQRDVV
+341 AQVEQLQRDVSD
-352 EAKHRESDMR
+352 AKKRESDMR
-362 EKGREYFDAKRELSN
+362 EAGRGYFDKKRKLSN

-389 MQEEVDL
+389 MQEKVDL
-396 ELPKSS
+396 ALPKES
-402 TVEVIDDADLPE
+402 TVEITDVADMP
-414 KAVKPNIPLNIALGM
+414 KTAIRPNIPLNIALGV

-492 TNILFAGRQTEDQTT
+492 TNILFAGRKSETQTT

-529 FAQQG
+529 FAQMG
-534 DRVLVVDSDLRRPSM
+534 DRILIVDSDLRRPSM
-549 HRFFKVSNNIGL
+549 HRYLKVSNNIGL
-561 TNYLLGQVTIDEVIQ
+561 TNYLLGQATIDEVIQ

-585 VPSGKLPSSSM
+585 IPSGKLPSSSM

-605 EFVVEMKSRYDY
+605 EFVADMKSRYDY

-645 QYRKYPQLMTQRAKE
+645 QYRKYPQMMTQRAKE

-666 GELVGV
+666 GDLVGV

-691 YYDYYYKSREKEEDS
+691 YYDNYYKSLDKEETAKDAAKS
-706 ADEAPDG
+706 
-713 KKETKLLAKADIGG
+713 KKETKLLASAKTGG
-727 DDEKPK
+727 EDEKPK

>member
-1 MDKIPSTDQ
+1 MDKTPSKDQ
-10 SSDKLHILD
+10 SYDKLHILD

-49 SPTYMSLSRISVEK
+49 PETYMSLSRISIEK

-77 PAQFD
+77 PTAFD

-99 DKVVEKCELAKEWGI
+99 DKVVSKCGLTEEWKRLNGGKSLTKI
-114 ISDPQAEVGHTESVK
+114 E
-129 ARKILEKMIDIRQY
+129 ARKILGKTIDIRQF
-143 RNTSIIELRAYDGK
+143 RNTSIIELRAYDRK
-157 KELAQKIARSLAQ
+157 PQWAQTIAQALAE
-170 EYKDHRT
+170 EYQDHRKN
-177 SLQKERVQIGINS
+177 LQEERVKKGILV
-190 LNKRMDEKN
+190 LNGRLKKINEEISVMQTNVDE
-199 EKITSMQA
+199 
-207 TVDRLRTDLGISDSA
+207 LRTQEGISDAA
-222 GEESYSIIEPE
+222 GDESYSIIEPE

-238 EAELITA
+238 ESGLIDA
-245 KGVHTTQSTL
+245 RGIHTTQSTL
-255 LEGLKGQSIEQL
+255 LEGLRAQSDEEL

-279 LDALIRE
+279 LDVLIRE
-286 LHTGQQTLANHSIDL
+286 LHTGQQTLANLSVDL
-301 GEQHPRIK
+301 GDEHPRIK
-309 GLKKVV
+309 GLKVVV
-315 ATLEEQI
+315 ATLEGQI
-322 DNRIQGVLAGL
+322 DDRIRGILAGL
-333 ELRVKSSK
+333 ELRVNSTK
-341 AQVEQLQRDVV
+341 AQVEQLQSDV
-352 EAKHRESDMR
+352 ADAIKRESDMR

-377 TTRIRDTILFRI
+377 TTRIRDTILLRV

-396 ELPKSS
+396 ALPKES
-402 TVEVIDDADLPE
+402 TVEITDDADLPI
-414 KAVKPNIPLNIALGM
+414 KAVRPNIPLNIALGV
-429 VVGLILGVGL
+429 VVGLVLGVGL

-450 KTIDDVERALG
+450 KTIDDVERALN

-492 TNILFAGRQTEDQTT
+492 TNILFAGRKSETQTT

-549 HRFFKVSNNIGL
+549 HRFFKLSNNIGL
-561 TNYLLGQVTIDEVIQ
+561 TNYLLGQATIEEVIQ
-576 TSEIPSLHF
+576 TTELPSLHF
-585 VPSGKLPSSSM
+585 IPSGKLPSSSM

-605 EFVVEMKSRYDY
+605 EFVAEMKSRYDY

-645 QYRKYPQLMTQRAKE
+645 QYRKYPQLMTQRAKD

-691 YYDYYYKSREKEEDS
+691 YYDYYYKSREKEES
-706 ADEAPDG
+706 ADEAQDG
-713 KKETKLLAKADIGG
+713 KKDAKLLAKADIGG
-727 DDEKPK
+727 EDEKPK

>member
-1 MDKIPSTDQ
+1 MDKTPSTDQ
-10 SSDKLHILD
+10 SPDKLHILD

-49 SPTYMSLSRISVEK
+49 PKTYMSLSRISIEK

-77 PAQFD
+77 PSAFD

-99 DKVVEKCELAKEWGI
+99 DKVVSKCNLAEEWGDLYGDKKSLTDI
-114 ISDPQAEVGHTESVK
+114 E
-129 ARKILEKMIDIRQY
+129 ARKILEKAIDIRQF
-143 RNTSIIELRAYDGK
+143 RNTSIIELRAYDRKPVRAQRIAQALADEYQNHRKDLQTQRVK
-157 KELAQKIARSLAQ
+157 K
-170 EYKDHRT
+170 
-177 SLQKERVQIGINS
+177 GIKV
-190 LNKRMDEKN
+190 LEDKMDAIN
-199 EKITSMQA
+199 EKIGVMQKN
-207 TVDRLRTDLGISDSA
+207 VDMLRTKLNISDAA

-238 EAELITA
+238 ESELIDA
-245 KGVHTTQSTL
+245 RGVHTTQFTL
-255 LEGLKGQSIEQL
+255 LEGLKAQSIEEEGL

-279 LDALIRE
+279 LDVLIRE
-286 LHTGQQTLANHSIDL
+286 LYTGQQTLANQGIDL
-301 GEQHPRIK
+301 GEEHPRIK

-315 ATLEEQI
+315 SVLEGQI
-322 DNRIQGVLAGL
+322 DNRIQGILAGL
-333 ELRVKSSK
+333 ELRVNSSK
-341 AQVEQLQRDVV
+341 AQVEQLQQDVAD
-352 EAKHRESDMR
+352 AKKRESDMR
-362 EKGREYFDAKRELSN
+362 ETGREYFDAKRKLSN
-377 TTRIRDTILFRI
+377 TTRMRDTILFRV

-396 ELPKSS
+396 ALPKES
-402 TVEVIDDADLPE
+402 TVEVTDDADLPI
-414 KAVKPNIPLNIALGM
+414 KAVRPNIPLNIALGV

-450 KTIDDVERALG
+450 KTIDDVERALN

-492 TNILFAGRQTEDQTT
+492 TNILFAGRKDESQTT

-534 DRVLVVDSDLRRPSM
+534 DRVLIVDSDLRRPSM

-561 TNYLLGQVTIDEVIQ
+561 TNYLLGQATIAEVIQ

-585 VPSGKLPSSSM
+585 IPSGKLPSSSM

-605 EFVVEMKSRYDY
+605 EFVAEMKSQYDY

-645 QYRKYPQLMTQRAKE
+645 QYRKYPLLMTQRAKD

-666 GELVGV
+666 GDLVGV

-691 YYDYYYKSREKEEDS
+691 YYDYYYKSREKEEL
-706 ADEAPDG
+706 ADEAQDG
-713 KKETKLLAKADIGG
+713 EQEAKLLAKADIGG
-727 DDEKPK
+727 EDEKPK

>member
-1 MDKIPSTDQ
+1 MDKIPSKDQ

-19 YWRIIRVRFVT
+19 YWRIIRVRLVT

-41 TTVVTFLL
+41 TTVVTFFM
-49 SPTYMSLSRISVEK
+49 PKTYMSLSRISIEK

-77 PAQFD
+77 PSAFD

-99 DKVVEKCELAKEWGI
+99 DKVVAKCNLTEEWKRLNGGI
-114 ISDPQAEVGHTESVK
+114 LLDSIA
-129 ARKILEKMIDIRQY
+129 ARKRLKKTIDIRQF
-143 RNTSIIELRAYDGK
+143 RNTSIIELRAYDR
-157 KELAQKIARSLAQ
+157 ERAMAQKIAQSLAE
-170 EYKDHRT
+170 EYQTHRT
-177 SLQKERVQIGINS
+177 DAQKKRVELGIKALQDKMAIYNEEIAVMQGDVDKLRV
-190 LNKRMDEKN
+190 EF
-199 EKITSMQA
+199 
-207 TVDRLRTDLGISDSA
+207 GISDAA

-238 EAELITA
+238 ESGLIDA
-245 KGVHTTQSTL
+245 RGVHTSMSTL
-255 LEGLKGQSIEQL
+255 LDGLKLQSLEEL
-267 RASILTAHPDAQ
+267 RDSISTAYPDGQ
-279 LDALIRE
+279 LDVLIRE

-309 GLKKVV
+309 GLEKVV
-315 ATLEEQI
+315 ATLEQQI

-333 ELRVKSSK
+333 ELKVRSAF
-341 AQVEQLQRDVV
+341 AQVEQLQRDVSD
-352 EAKHRESDMR
+352 AKKRESDMR
-362 EKGREYFDAKRELSN
+362 ETGRKYFDKKRKLSN

-389 MQEEVDL
+389 MQEQVDL
-396 ELPKSS
+396 ALPKDS
-402 TVEVIDDADLPE
+402 TVEITDEADMPMT
-414 KAVKPNIPLNIALGM
+414 AIRPNIPLNIALGV

-492 TNILFAGRQTEDQTT
+492 TNILFAGRKDESQTT

-529 FAQQG
+529 FAQMG
-534 DRVLVVDSDLRRPSM
+534 DRILIVDSDLRRPSM
-549 HRFFKVSNNIGL
+549 HRYMNVSNNIGL
-561 TNYLLGQVTIDEVIQ
+561 TNYLLGQATIDEVIQ
-576 TSEIPSLHF
+576 TTELPSLHF
-585 VPSGKLPSSSM
+585 IPSGKLPSSSM

-605 EFVVEMKSRYDY
+605 EFVAEMKSRYDY

-645 QYRKYPQLMTQRAKE
+645 QYRKYPQMMTQRAKE

-691 YYDYYYKSREKEEDS
+691 YYDNYYKSREKEES
-706 ADEAPDG
+706 AEESAEDDAKSR
-713 KKETKLLAKADIGG
+713 KKTKLLASAKTGG
-727 DDEKPK
+727 EDEKPK

>member
-1 MDKIPSTDQ
+1 MDKTPSTDQ

-30 ILLVFLLTAVT
+30 IMLVFLLTAVT
-41 TTVVTFLL
+41 TTVVTFTM
-49 SPTYMSLSRISVEK
+49 PKTYMSLSRISIEK

-77 PAQFD
+77 PAAFD

-99 DKVVEKCELAKEWGI
+99 DKVVVRCEL
-114 ISDPQAEVGHTESVK
+114 TEDWK
-129 ARKILEKMIDIRQY
+129 RLNGGNLLNPIEARKILKKAIDIRQF
-143 RNTSIIELRAYDGK
+143 RNTSIIELRAYDRDPRK
-157 KELAQKIARSLAQ
+157 AQ
-170 EYKDHRT
+170 EIAQALAMEYQNHRKDAQTARV
-177 SLQKERVQIGINS
+177 KEGIKALEGRKEKTDKQI
-190 LNKRMDEKN
+190 LV
-199 EKITSMQA
+199 MQA
-207 TVDRLRTDLGISDSA
+207 NVDKLRTDLNISDAA
-222 GEESYSIIEPE
+222 GEDSYSIIEPE

-238 EAELITA
+238 ESELIDV
-245 KGVHTTQSTL
+245 KGIHTSMSTL
-255 LEGLKGQSIEQL
+255 LDGLKALSPKEL

-279 LDALIRE
+279 LDVLIRE
-286 LHTGQQTLANHSIDL
+286 LHTGQQTLANHGIDL
-301 GEQHPRIK
+301 GEEHPRIK

-315 ATLEEQI
+315 ATLEGQI
-322 DNRIQGVLAGL
+322 DNRIQGILAGL
-333 ELRVKSSK
+333 GLRVNSSQ
-341 AQVEQLQRDVV
+341 AQVEQLQRDVDA
-352 EAKHRESDMR
+352 AKKRESDMR
-362 EKGREYFDAKRELSN
+362 KTGREYFDAKRELSN

-396 ELPKSS
+396 ALPKES
-402 TVEVIDDADLPE
+402 TVEITDEADRPL
-414 KAVKPNIPLNIALGM
+414 KAIRPNIPLNIALGV

-492 TNILFAGRQTEDQTT
+492 TNILFAGRKDESQTT

-529 FAQQG
+529 FAQMG
-534 DRVLVVDSDLRRPSM
+534 DRILIVDSDLRRPSM
-549 HRFFKVSNNIGL
+549 HRYLKVSNNIGL
-561 TNYLLGQVTIDEVIQ
+561 TNYLLGQATIDEVIQ
-576 TSEIPSLHF
+576 TTEIPTLHF
-585 VPSGKLPSSSM
+585 IPSGKLPSSSM

-605 EFVVEMKSRYDY
+605 EFVAEMKSRYDY

-625 MGVSDASVLASMV
+625 MGVSDATVLASMV

-645 QYRKYPQLMTQRAKE
+645 QYRKYPQMMTQRAKE

-691 YYDYYYKSREKEEDS
+691 YYDYYYKSREKEES
-706 ADEAPDG
+706 AEDDD
-713 KKETKLLAKADIGG
+713 KSRKETKLLASAKTGG
-727 DDEKPK
+727 EDEKPK

>member
-1 MDKIPSTDQ
+1 MDKTPSTDQ

-30 ILLVFLLTAVT
+30 IMLVFLLTAVT
-41 TTVVTFLL
+41 TTVVTFTM
-49 SPTYMSLSRISVEK
+49 PKTYMSLSRISIEK

-77 PAQFD
+77 PAAFD

-99 DKVVEKCELAKEWGI
+99 DKVVVRCELTEDWKRLNGGNLL
-114 ISDPQAEVGHTESVK
+114 DPIE
-129 ARKILEKMIDIRQY
+129 ARKILKKSIDIRQF
-143 RNTSIIELRAYDGK
+143 RNTSIIELRAYDRDPRK
-157 KELAQKIARSLAQ
+157 AQ
-170 EYKDHRT
+170 EIAQALAVEYQNHRKDAQTARVKQGIKA
-177 SLQKERVQIGINS
+177 LEGRKEKTDKQI
-190 LNKRMDEKN
+190 LV
-199 EKITSMQA
+199 MQA
-207 TVDRLRTDLGISDSA
+207 NVDKLRTDLNISDAA
-222 GEESYSIIEPE
+222 GEDSYSIIEPE

-238 EAELITA
+238 ESELIDV
-245 KGVHTTQSTL
+245 KGIHTSMSTL
-255 LEGLKGQSIEQL
+255 LDGLKALSDKEL
-267 RASILTAHPDAQ
+267 RDSILTAHPDAQ
-279 LDALIRE
+279 LDVLIRE
-286 LHTGQQTLANHSIDL
+286 LHTGQQTLANHGIDL
-301 GEQHPRIK
+301 GEEHPRIK

-315 ATLEEQI
+315 ATLEGQI
-322 DNRIQGVLAGL
+322 DNRIQGILAGL
-333 ELRVKSSK
+333 GLRVNSSQ
-341 AQVEQLQRDVV
+341 AQVEQLQRDVDA
-352 EAKHRESDMR
+352 AKKRESDMR
-362 EKGREYFDAKRELSN
+362 KTGREYFDAKRELSN

-396 ELPKSS
+396 ALPKES
-402 TVEVIDDADLPE
+402 TVEITDDADRPL
-414 KAVKPNIPLNIALGM
+414 KAIRPNIPLNIALGV

-492 TNILFAGRQTEDQTT
+492 TNILFAGRKDESQTT

-529 FAQQG
+529 FAQMG
-534 DRVLVVDSDLRRPSM
+534 DRILIVDSDLRRPSM
-549 HRFFKVSNNIGL
+549 HRYLKVSNNIGL
-561 TNYLLGQVTIDEVIQ
+561 TNYLLGQATIDEVIQ
-576 TSEIPSLHF
+576 TTEIPTLHF
-585 VPSGKLPSSSM
+585 IPSGKLPSSSM

-605 EFVVEMKSRYDY
+605 EFVAEMKSRYDY

-625 MGVSDASVLASMV
+625 MGVSDATVLASMV

-645 QYRKYPQLMTQRAKE
+645 QYRKYPQMMTQRAKE

-691 YYDYYYKSREKEEDS
+691 YYDYYYKSREKEES
-706 ADEAPDG
+706 AEDDD
-713 KKETKLLAKADIGG
+713 KSRKETKLLASAKTGG
-727 DDEKPK
+727 EDEKPK

>member
-1 MDKIPSTDQ
+1 MDKIPSTEQ

-19 YWRIIRVRFVT
+19 YWRIIRVRFVV
-30 ILLVFLLTAVT
+30 ILLVFLITAVT

-49 SPTYMSLSRISVEK
+49 PPTYMSLSRISVEK

-77 PAQFD
+77 PTAFD

-99 DKVVEKCELAKEWGI
+99 DKVVAKCDLA
-114 ISDPQAEVGHTESVK
+114 ESLVLGK
-129 ARKILEKMIDIRQY
+129 SLNESEARKILEKSIDVRQY
-143 RNTSIIELRAYDGK
+143 RNTSIIELRAYDRK
-157 KELAQKIARSLAQ
+157 PTKAQ
-170 EYKDHRT
+170 EIAQALASEYQNHR
-177 SLQKERVQIGINS
+177 SNLQKDRVKKGIES
-190 LNKRMDEKN
+190 LKTRMEEIN
-199 EKITSMQA
+199 TEITSMQSD
-207 TVDRLRTDLGISDSA
+207 VDRFRTELGISDAA

-238 EAELITA
+238 EVELITA
-245 KGVHTTQSTL
+245 KGVLTTQSSL
-255 LEGLKGQSIEQL
+255 LDGLKGQSPEEL

-279 LDALIRE
+279 LDALTRE
-286 LHTGQQTLANHSIDL
+286 FHTGQITLANQSIDL
-301 GEQHPRIK
+301 GDEHPRIK

-315 ATLEEQI
+315 ATLEGQI
-322 DNRIQGVLAGL
+322 NDRIKGILAGL
-333 ELRVKSSK
+333 ELRVQSSK
-341 AQVEQLQRDVV
+341 AQVEQLQRDV
-352 EAKHRESDMR
+352 EDAKKRESDMR
-362 EKGREYFDAKRELSN
+362 EQGREYFNAKRELAN
-377 TTRIRDTILFRI
+377 TTRIRDTILLRV

-396 ELPKSS
+396 ELPKES
-402 TVEVIDDADLPE
+402 TVEIIDDADLPIR
-414 KAVKPNIPLNIALGM
+414 AVRPNIPLNISLGV

-476 DEGDE
+476 EEGDE

-492 TNILFAGRQTEDQTT
+492 TNILFAGRKSEKQTT

-534 DRVLVVDSDLRRPSM
+534 DRILIVDSDLRRPSM
-549 HRFFKVSNNIGL
+549 HRYLKVSNNIGL
-561 TNYLLGQVTIDEVIQ
+561 TNYLLGQVAIDEVIQ
-576 TSEIPSLHF
+576 TTELPSLHF
-585 VPSGKLPSSSM
+585 IPSGKLPSSSM

-605 EFVVEMKSRYDY
+605 EFVTEMKSRYDY

-645 QYRKYPQLMTQRAKE
+645 QYRKYPQLMTQRAKS

-691 YYDYYYKSREKEEDS
+691 YYDYYYKSREKEES
-706 ADEAPDG
+706 ADETQG
-713 KKETKLLAKADIGG
+713 VEKEAKLLANADLGG
-727 DDEKPK
+727 EDEKPK

>member
-1 MDKIPSTDQ
+1 MDKIPSKDQ

-19 YWRIIRVRFVT
+19 YWRIIRVRLVT
-30 ILLVFLLTAVT
+30 IVVIFLLTAVT
-41 TTVVTFLL
+41 TTVVTFFI
-49 SPTYMSLSRISVEK
+49 PKTYMSLSRISIEK

-77 PAQFD
+77 PTAFD

-90 EKIQSQKVL
+90 EKIQSQMVL
-99 DKVVEKCELAKEWGI
+99 DKVVAKCSLTEEWKLPDDI
-114 ISDPQAEVGHTESVK
+114 M
-129 ARKILEKMIDIRQY
+129 ARKRLKKAIDVRQF
-143 RNTSIIELRAYDGK
+143 RNTSIIELRAYDRDK
-157 KELAQKIARSLAQ
+157 NLAQQIAQSLAE
-170 EYKDHRT
+170 EYQTHRT
-177 SLQKERVQIGINS
+177 DAQQKRVQKGINV
-190 LNKRMDEKN
+190 LEDELKSYK
-199 EKITSMQA
+199 EEIGDMQA
-207 TVDRLRTDLGISDSA
+207 DVDKLRVDLGISDAA
-222 GEESYSIIEPE
+222 GDESYSIIEPE

-238 EAELITA
+238 ESGLIDA
-245 KGVHTTQSTL
+245 RALHTSMSTL
-255 LEGLKGQSIEQL
+255 LDGLKLQSLEEL
-267 RASILTAHPDAQ
+267 RDSISTAYPDAQ
-279 LDALIRE
+279 LDVLIRE

-301 GEQHPRIK
+301 GELHPRIK
-309 GLKKVV
+309 GLEKVV
-315 ATLEEQI
+315 ATLEQQI
-322 DNRIQGVLAGL
+322 DKRIQGVLAGL
-333 ELRVKSSK
+333 ELKVRSAS
-341 AQVEQLQRDVV
+341 AQVEQLQRDVTD
-352 EAKHRESDMR
+352 AKKRESDMR
-362 EKGREYFDAKRELSN
+362 KKGRDYFDAKRALAN
-377 TTRIRDTILFRI
+377 KTRIRDTILFRV
-389 MQEEVDL
+389 MQEKVDL
-396 ELPKSS
+396 ALPKES
-402 TVEVIDDADLPE
+402 TVEITDEAEVPKTAIR
-414 KAVKPNIPLNIALGM
+414 PNVPLNIALGV

-492 TNILFAGRQTEDQTT
+492 TNILFAGRKDESQTT

-529 FAQQG
+529 FAQMG
-534 DRVLVVDSDLRRPSM
+534 DRILIVDSDLRRPSM
-549 HRFFKVSNNIGL
+549 HRYMNVSNNIGL

-576 TSEIPSLHF
+576 TTELPSLHF
-585 VPSGKLPSSSM
+585 IPSGKLPSSSM

-605 EFVVEMKSRYDY
+605 EFVAEMKSRYDY

-645 QYRKYPQLMTQRAKE
+645 QYRKYPQMMTQRAKE

-691 YYDYYYKSREKEEDS
+691 YYDNYYKSREKEGSAEDDTKS
-706 ADEAPDG
+706 R
-713 KKETKLLAKADIGG
+713 KKTKLLASAKTGEE
-727 DDEKPK
+727 DEKPR

>member
-1 MDKIPSTDQ
+1 MDKIPSTEQ

-19 YWRIIRVRFVT
+19 YWRIIRVRFVV
-30 ILLVFLLTAVT
+30 ILLVFLITAVT

-49 SPTYMSLSRISVEK
+49 PPTYMSLSRISVEK

-77 PAQFD
+77 PTAFD

-99 DKVVEKCELAKEWGI
+99 DKVVAKCDLA
-114 ISDPQAEVGHTESVK
+114 ESLVFGK
-129 ARKILEKMIDIRQY
+129 SLNESEARKILEKSIDVRQY
-143 RNTSIIELRAYDGK
+143 RNTSIIELRAYDRK
-157 KELAQKIARSLAQ
+157 PTKAQ
-170 EYKDHRT
+170 EIAQALASEYQNHR
-177 SLQKERVQIGINS
+177 SNLQKDRVKKGIES
-190 LNKRMDEKN
+190 LKTRMEEIN
-199 EKITSMQA
+199 TQITSMQSD
-207 TVDRLRTDLGISDSA
+207 VDRFRTELGISDAA

-238 EAELITA
+238 EVELITA
-245 KGVHTTQSTL
+245 KGVLTTQSSL
-255 LEGLKGQSIEQL
+255 LDGLKGQSPEEL

-279 LDALIRE
+279 LDALTRE
-286 LHTGQQTLANHSIDL
+286 FHTGQITLANQSIDL
-301 GEQHPRIK
+301 GDEHPRIK

-315 ATLEEQI
+315 ATLEGQI
-322 DNRIQGVLAGL
+322 NDRIKGILAGL
-333 ELRVKSSK
+333 ELRVQSSK
-341 AQVEQLQRDVV
+341 AQVEQLQRDV
-352 EAKHRESDMR
+352 EDAKKRESDMR
-362 EKGREYFDAKRELSN
+362 EEGREYFNAKRELAN
-377 TTRIRDTILFRI
+377 TTRIRDTILLRV

-396 ELPKSS
+396 ELPKES
-402 TVEVIDDADLPE
+402 TVEIIDDADLPIR
-414 KAVKPNIPLNIALGM
+414 AVRPNIPLNISLGV

-476 DEGDE
+476 EEGDE

-492 TNILFAGRQTEDQTT
+492 TNILFAGRKSEKQTT

-534 DRVLVVDSDLRRPSM
+534 DRILIVDSDLRRPSM
-549 HRFFKVSNNIGL
+549 HRYLKVSNNIGL
-561 TNYLLGQVTIDEVIQ
+561 TNYLLGQVAIDEVIQ
-576 TSEIPSLHF
+576 TTELPSLHF
-585 VPSGKLPSSSM
+585 IPSGKLPSSSM

-605 EFVVEMKSRYDY
+605 EFVLEMKSRYDY

-645 QYRKYPQLMTQRAKE
+645 QYRKYPQLMTQRAKS

-691 YYDYYYKSREKEEDS
+691 YYDYYYKSREKEES
-706 ADEAPDG
+706 ADETQG
-713 KKETKLLAKADIGG
+713 VEKEAKLLANADLGG
-727 DDEKPK
+727 EDEKPK

>member
-1 MDKIPSTDQ
+1 MDKTPSTDQ

-41 TTVVTFLL
+41 TTVVTLFL
-49 SPTYMSLSRISVEK
+49 PKTYMSLSRISIEK

-77 PAQFD
+77 PTAFD

-99 DKVVEKCELAKEWGI
+99 DKVVAKCNL
-114 ISDPQAEVGHTESVK
+114 TEDWKRLNGGNLLSTIE
-129 ARKILEKMIDIRQY
+129 ARKILKKAIDIRQF
-143 RNTSIIELRAYDGK
+143 RNTSIIELRAYDRIPRK
-157 KELAQKIARSLAQ
+157 AQ
-170 EYKDHRT
+170 EIAQALAMVYQNHRKDAQTARV
-177 SLQKERVQIGINS
+177 KEGIKALEGRKEETDKQI
-190 LNKRMDEKN
+190 LV
-199 EKITSMQA
+199 MQA
-207 TVDRLRTDLGISDSA
+207 NVDKLRTDLNISDAA
-222 GEESYSIIEPE
+222 GEDSYSIIEPE

-238 EAELITA
+238 ESELIDV
-245 KGVHTTQSTL
+245 KGIHTTMSTL
-255 LEGLKGQSIEQL
+255 LDGLKALSAEEL
-267 RASILTAHPDAQ
+267 RASILTAHPDPQ
-279 LDALIRE
+279 LDVLIRE
-286 LHTGQQTLANHSIDL
+286 LHTGQQTLANLSIDL
-301 GEQHPRIK
+301 GEEHPRIK

-322 DNRIQGVLAGL
+322 DNRIQGILAGL
-333 ELRVKSSK
+333 GLRVNSSQ
-341 AQVEQLQRDVV
+341 AQVEQLQRDVN
-352 EAKHRESDMR
+352 AAIQRESAMR
-362 EKGREYFDAKRELSN
+362 KTGRQYFDAKRELSN

-396 ELPKSS
+396 ALPKES
-402 TVEVIDDADLPE
+402 TVEITDDADRPMT
-414 KAVKPNIPLNIALGM
+414 AIRPNVPLNIALGV

-492 TNILFAGRQTEDQTT
+492 TNILFAGRKDESQTT

-529 FAQQG
+529 FAQMG
-534 DRVLVVDSDLRRPSM
+534 DRILIVDSDLRRPSM
-549 HRFFKVSNNIGL
+549 HRYLKVSNNIGL
-561 TNYLLGQVTIDEVIQ
+561 TNYLLGQATIDEVIQ
-576 TSEIPSLHF
+576 TTEIPSLHF
-585 VPSGKLPSSSM
+585 IPSGKLPSSSM

-605 EFVVEMKSRYDY
+605 EFVAEMKSRYDY

-625 MGVSDASVLASMV
+625 MGVSDATVLASMV

-645 QYRKYPQLMTQRAKE
+645 QYRKYPQMMTQRAKE

-691 YYDYYYKSREKEEDS
+691 YYDYYYKSREKEES
-706 ADEAPDG
+706 AEDDARSR
-713 KKETKLLAKADIGG
+713 KETKLLASAKTGG
-727 DDEKPK
+727 EDEKPK

>member
-30 ILLVFLLTAVT
+30 ILLVFLLTALT
-41 TTVVTFLL
+41 TTIVSLNL
-49 SPTYMSLSRISVEK
+49 PKTYMSLSRISVEK

-77 PAQFD
+77 PTAFD

-99 DKVVEKCELAKEWGI
+99 DKVVDAKNVQQRDLKEEWKRLNGGI
-114 ISDPQAEVGHTESVK
+114 VLDKTE
-129 ARKILEKMIDIRQY
+129 ARKILEKAIDIRQF
-143 RNTSIIELRAYDGK
+143 RNTSIIELRAYDRK
-157 KELAQKIARSLAQ
+157 AYQAQHIAQALAEAYQSQRTDAQKDQVR
-170 EYKDHRT
+170 KG
-177 SLQKERVQIGINS
+177 IGALTNRMEIINVEIF
-190 LNKRMDEKN
+190 D
-199 EKITSMQA
+199 MQA
-207 TVDRLRTDLGISDSA
+207 KVDGLRTELGISDAA
-222 GEESYSIIEPE
+222 GEDSYSIIEPE

-238 EAELITA
+238 ESELIDA
-245 KGVHTTQSTL
+245 RGIHTSMATLLDGLKLQST
-255 LEGLKGQSIEQL
+255 EEL
-267 RASILTAHPDAQ
+267 RASILTAYPDSQ
-279 LDALIRE
+279 LDVLIRE
-286 LHTGQQTLANHSIDL
+286 LHTGEQTLANQSIDL

-309 GLKKVV
+309 GMKKVV
-315 ATLEEQI
+315 ATLEQQI

-333 ELRVKSSK
+333 ELKARSAQ
-341 AQVEQLQRDVV
+341 AQVEQLQKDVAD
-352 EAKHRESDMR
+352 AKKRESDMR
-362 EKGREYFDAKRELSN
+362 EKGREYFDAKRKLSN
-377 TTRIRDTILFRI
+377 TTRIRDTILFRV

-396 ELPKSS
+396 ALPKDS
-402 TVEVIDDADLPE
+402 TVEIIDDADFPTE
-414 KAVKPNIPLNIALGM
+414 AVRPNLPLNIGLGV
-429 VVGLILGVGL
+429 VVGLVLGVGL

-492 TNILFAGRQTEDQTT
+492 TNILFAGRKSETQTT

-529 FAQQG
+529 FAQMG
-534 DRVLVVDSDLRRPSM
+534 DRILIVDSDLRRPSM
-549 HRFFKVSNNIGL
+549 HRYLKVSNNIGL
-561 TNYLLGQVTIDEVIQ
+561 TNYLLGQITIDEVIQ
-576 TSEIPSLHF
+576 TTEIPSLHF
-585 VPSGKLPSSSM
+585 IPSGKLPSSSM

-605 EFVVEMKSRYDY
+605 EFVVDMKSRYDY

-645 QYRKYPQLMTQRAKE
+645 QYRKYPQMMTQRAKE
-660 MVTKVG
+660 MVVKVG
-666 GELVGV
+666 GNLVGV

-691 YYDYYYKSREKEEDS
+691 YYDNYYKSLDKEGSAEDDAKS
-706 ADEAPDG
+706 
-713 KKETKLLAKADIGG
+713 KKETKLLASAKTGEE
-727 DDEKPK
+727 DEKPK

>member
-1 MDKIPSTDQ
+1 MDKTPSTDQ
-10 SSDKLHILD
+10 SYDKLHILD

-49 SPTYMSLSRISVEK
+49 PETYMSLSRISIEK

-77 PAQFD
+77 PTAFD

-99 DKVVEKCELAKEWGI
+99 DKVVSKCGLTEEWKRLNGGK
-114 ISDPQAEVGHTESVK
+114 SLTEIE
-129 ARKILEKMIDIRQY
+129 ARKILEKAIDIRQF
-143 RNTSIIELRAYDGK
+143 RNTSIIELRAYDRK
-157 KELAQKIARSLAQ
+157 PQWAQKIAQALAE
-170 EYKDHRT
+170 EYQDHRKN
-177 SLQKERVQIGINS
+177 LQEERVKKGILV
-190 LNKRMDEKN
+190 LNGRLKKINEEISVMQTNVDE
-199 EKITSMQA
+199 
-207 TVDRLRTDLGISDSA
+207 LRTQEGISDAA
-222 GEESYSIIEPE
+222 GDESYSIIEPE

-238 EAELITA
+238 ESGLIDA
-245 KGVHTTQSTL
+245 RGIHTTQSTL
-255 LEGLKGQSIEQL
+255 LEGLRAQSDEEL

-279 LDALIRE
+279 LDVLIRE
-286 LHTGQQTLANHSIDL
+286 LHTGQQTLANLSVDL
-301 GEQHPRIK
+301 GDEHPRIK
-309 GLKKVV
+309 GLKVVV
-315 ATLEEQI
+315 ATLEGQI
-322 DNRIQGVLAGL
+322 DDRIRGILAGL
-333 ELRVKSSK
+333 ELRVNSTK
-341 AQVEQLQRDVV
+341 AQVEQLQSDVAD
-352 EAKHRESDMR
+352 AKKRESDMR
-362 EKGREYFDAKRELSN
+362 EKGREYFDAKRKLSN
-377 TTRIRDTILFRI
+377 TTRIRDTILLRV

-396 ELPKSS
+396 ALPKES
-402 TVEVIDDADLPE
+402 TVEITDDADLPI
-414 KAVKPNIPLNIALGM
+414 KAVRPNIPLNIALGV
-429 VVGLILGVGL
+429 VVGLVLGVGL

-450 KTIDDVERALG
+450 KTIDDVERALN

-492 TNILFAGRQTEDQTT
+492 TNILFAGRQSEKQTT

-549 HRFFKVSNNIGL
+549 HRFFKLSNNIGL
-561 TNYLLGQVTIDEVIQ
+561 TNYLLGQATIEEVIQ
-576 TSEIPSLHF
+576 TTELPSLHF
-585 VPSGKLPSSSM
+585 IPSGKLPSSSM

-605 EFVVEMKSRYDY
+605 EFVAEMKSRYDY

-645 QYRKYPQLMTQRAKE
+645 QYRKYPQLMTQRAKD

-691 YYDYYYKSREKEEDS
+691 YYDYYYKSREKEES
-706 ADEAPDG
+706 ADEAQDG
-713 KKETKLLAKADIGG
+713 KKDAKLLAKADIGG
-727 DDEKPK
+727 EDEKPK

>member
-1 MDKIPSTDQ
+1 MDKTPSTDQ

-19 YWRIIRVRFVT
+19 YWRIIKVRLPV
-30 ILLVFLLTAVT
+30 IVLIFLLTAVT
-41 TTVVTFLL
+41 TTVVTLL
-49 SPTYMSLSRISVEK
+49 LPETYMSLSRISVEK

-77 PAQFD
+77 PTAFD

-99 DKVVEKCELAKEWGI
+99 EKVVERCKLPTAWSPDGA
-114 ISDPQAEVGHTESVK
+114 DPLGPVK
-129 ARKILEKMIDIRQY
+129 ARKRLEKSIDIRQY
-143 RNTSIIELRAYDGK
+143 RNTSIIELRAYDRDPD
-157 KELAQKIARSLAQ
+157 LASNIAQALAEVYEEHRSN
-170 EYKDHRT
+170 
-177 SLQKERVQIGINS
+177 LQKDRVKLGIVS
-190 LNKRMDEKN
+190 LTTRMEEIN
-199 EKITSMQA
+199 EKITDMQGR
-207 TVDRLRTDLGISDSA
+207 VDRLRTDLGISDAA

-238 EAELITA
+238 ASELITA
-245 KGVHTTQSTL
+245 KGLHTTGVTL
-255 LEGLKGQSIEQL
+255 LEGLKAQSDEQL

-279 LDALIRE
+279 LDVLIRE

-315 ATLEEQI
+315 ATLEVQI
-322 DNRIQGVLAGL
+322 DDRIQGVLAGL

-341 AQVEQLQRDVV
+341 AQVEQLERDVA
-352 EAKHRESDMR
+352 EAKQRESDMR
-362 EKGREYFDAKRELSN
+362 ESGREYFDAKRELSN

-396 ELPKSS
+396 ELPTSS
-402 TVEVIDDADLPE
+402 MVEIIDAADVPE

-450 KTIDDVERALG
+450 KTIDDVERALN

-469 QNVGSLL
+469 QNVSSLL

-492 TNILFAGRQTEDQTT
+492 TNILFAGRKSEDQTT

-514 AGEGKTTTMFNLAVV
+514 AGEGKTTTMFNLSVV

-561 TNYLLGQVTIDEVIQ
+561 TNYLLGQATIDEVIQ
-576 TSEIPSLHF
+576 TSELPSLHF
-585 VPSGKLPSSSM
+585 IPSGKLPSSSM

-605 EFVVEMKSRYDY
+605 EFVAEMKSRYDY

-645 QYRKYPQLMTQRAKE
+645 QYRKYPQLMTQRAKD

-691 YYDYYYKSREKEEDS
+691 YYDYYYKSREKEEES
-706 ADEAPDG
+706 ADETQDG
-713 KKETKLLAKADIGG
+713 KKEAKLLAKADIGG

>member
-1 MDKIPSTDQ
+1 MDKTPSTDH

-41 TTVVTFLL
+41 TTVVTLFL
-49 SPTYMSLSRISVEK
+49 PKTYMSLSRISIEK

-77 PAQFD
+77 PTAFD

-99 DKVVEKCELAKEWGI
+99 DKVVAKCNL
-114 ISDPQAEVGHTESVK
+114 TEDWKRLNGGNLLSTIE
-129 ARKILEKMIDIRQY
+129 ARKILKKAIDIRQF
-143 RNTSIIELRAYDGK
+143 RNTSIIELRAYDRIPRK
-157 KELAQKIARSLAQ
+157 AQ
-170 EYKDHRT
+170 EIAQALAMVYQNHRKDAQTARV
-177 SLQKERVQIGINS
+177 KEGIKALEGRKEKTDEQI
-190 LNKRMDEKN
+190 LV
-199 EKITSMQA
+199 MQA
-207 TVDRLRTDLGISDSA
+207 NVDKLRTDLNISDAA
-222 GEESYSIIEPE
+222 GEDSYSIIEPE

-238 EAELITA
+238 ESELIDV
-245 KGVHTTQSTL
+245 KGIHTTMSTL
-255 LEGLKGQSIEQL
+255 LDGLKALSAEEL
-267 RASILTAHPDAQ
+267 RASILTAHPDPQ
-279 LDALIRE
+279 LDVLIRE
-286 LHTGQQTLANHSIDL
+286 LHTGQQTLANLSIDL
-301 GEQHPRIK
+301 GEEHPRIK

-322 DNRIQGVLAGL
+322 DNRIQGILAGL
-333 ELRVKSSK
+333 GLRVNSSQ
-341 AQVEQLQRDVV
+341 AQVEQLKRDVNA
-352 EAKHRESDMR
+352 AKQRESAMR
-362 EKGREYFDAKRELSN
+362 KTGRQYFDAKRELSN

-396 ELPKSS
+396 ALPKES
-402 TVEVIDDADLPE
+402 TVEITDDADRPL
-414 KAVKPNIPLNIALGM
+414 KAIRPNVPLNITLGV

-492 TNILFAGRQTEDQTT
+492 TNILFAGRKDESQTT

-529 FAQQG
+529 FAQMG
-534 DRVLVVDSDLRRPSM
+534 DRILIVDSDLRRPSM
-549 HRFFKVSNNIGL
+549 HRYLKVSNNIGL
-561 TNYLLGQVTIDEVIQ
+561 TNYLLGQATIDEVIQ
-576 TSEIPSLHF
+576 TTEIPSLHF
-585 VPSGKLPSSSM
+585 IPSGKLPSSSM

-605 EFVVEMKSRYDY
+605 EFVAEMKSRYDY

-625 MGVSDASVLASMV
+625 MGVSDATVLASMV

-645 QYRKYPQLMTQRAKE
+645 QYRKYPQMMTQRAKE

-691 YYDYYYKSREKEEDS
+691 YYDYYYKSREKEES
-706 ADEAPDG
+706 AEDDARSR
-713 KKETKLLAKADIGG
+713 KETKLLASAKTAGE
-727 DDEKPK
+727 DEKPK

>member
-1 MDKIPSTDQ
+1 MDKIPSKDQ

-19 YWRIIRVRFVT
+19 YWRIIRVRLVT
-30 ILLVFLLTAVT
+30 IVLVFLLTAVT
-41 TTVVTFLL
+41 TTVVTFFI
-49 SPTYMSLSRISVEK
+49 PKTYMSLSRISIEK

-77 PAQFD
+77 PSAFD

-90 EKIQSQKVL
+90 EKIQSQMVL
-99 DKVVEKCELAKEWGI
+99 DKVVAKCSLTTEWELP
-114 ISDPQAEVGHTESVK
+114 DEVM
-129 ARKILEKMIDIRQY
+129 ARKRLKKAIDVRQF
-143 RNTSIIELRAYDGK
+143 RNTSIIELRAYDRK
-157 KELAQKIARSLAQ
+157 PLRAQRIAQAIAE
-170 EYKDHRT
+170 EYQAHRT
-177 SLQKERVQIGINS
+177 DAQQKRVQKGIDVLEGELENY
-190 LNKRMDEKN
+190 KE
-199 EKITSMQA
+199 EIAGMQA
-207 TVDRLRTDLGISDSA
+207 SVDKLRVDLGISDAA
-222 GEESYSIIEPE
+222 GDESYSIIEPE

-238 EAELITA
+238 ESGLIDA
-245 KGVHTTQSTL
+245 RVLHTSMSTL
-255 LEGLKGQSIEQL
+255 LDGLKLQSLEEL
-267 RASILTAHPDAQ
+267 RDSISTAYPDAQ
-279 LDALIRE
+279 LDVLIRE

-301 GEQHPRIK
+301 GELHPRIK
-309 GLKKVV
+309 GLEKVV
-315 ATLEEQI
+315 ATLEQQI

-333 ELRVKSSK
+333 ELKVRSAF
-341 AQVEQLQRDVV
+341 AQVEQLQEDVTD
-352 EAKHRESDMR
+352 AKKRESDMR
-362 EKGREYFDAKRELSN
+362 RKGRDYFDAKRALSN
-377 TTRIRDTILFRI
+377 KTRIRDTILFRV
-389 MQEEVDL
+389 MQEKVDL
-396 ELPKSS
+396 ALPKES
-402 TVEVIDDADLPE
+402 TVEITDMAEVPKTAIR
-414 KAVKPNIPLNIALGM
+414 PNIPLNIALGV

-492 TNILFAGRQTEDQTT
+492 TNILFAGRKDESQTT

-529 FAQQG
+529 FAQMG
-534 DRVLVVDSDLRRPSM
+534 DRVLIVDSDLRRPSM
-549 HRFFKVSNNIGL
+549 HRYMNVSNNIGL

-576 TSEIPSLHF
+576 TTDIPSLNF
-585 VPSGKLPSSSM
+585 IPSGKLPSSSM

-605 EFVVEMKSRYDY
+605 EFVAEMKSRYDY

-645 QYRKYPQLMTQRAKE
+645 QYRKYPQMMTQRAKE

-666 GELVGV
+666 GNLVGV

-691 YYDYYYKSREKEEDS
+691 YYDNYYKSRENEES
-706 ADEAPDG
+706 AEDDTKSR
-713 KKETKLLAKADIGG
+713 KKTKLLASAKTGG
-727 DDEKPK
+727 EDEKPK